1 MIWKNLVSQ
10 SAILAS
16 RPRVLTATFMCAL
29 SATVRFAS
37 TGDEGTRIPPRP
49 AHAQDPLVSI
59 MTRDGVPIFCM
70 GWRPKPAQSLVFQR
84 PRGCRA
90 WPL

>member
-1 MIWKNLVSQ
+1 MIWKNLVNQ
-10 SAILAS
+10 SATLAS
-16 RPRVLTATFMCAL
+16 RPRVLTTTFMCAL
-29 SATVRFAS
+29 SAAVRFAS
-37 TGDEGTRIPPRP
+37 TEGTRIPAQP
-49 AHAQDPLVSI
+49 AHTHNDMVGI

-70 GWRPKPAQSLVFQR
+70 GWRSKPARPLALLR

>member
-1 MIWKNLVSQ
+1 MIWKNLVNQ
-10 SAILAS
+10 SATLAS
-16 RPRVLTATFMCAL
+16 RPKVLTTTFMCAL
-29 SATVRFAS
+29 SAAVRFAS
-37 TGDEGTRIPPRP
+37 TEAEGTRIPAQP
-49 AHAQDPLVSI
+49 AHTHNAMVAI

-70 GWRPKPAQSLVFQR
+70 GWRPKPAQPIAMLR